1 MNPSVLASALAAIA
15 LAGAAPLTTSAAE
28 PPPCGSPE
36 HRQFDFWL
44 GDWDVFLPDGTRAG
58 ENLIEAVLG
67 GCVLRESWQGRGGLN
82 GTSLN
87 GYDASDQRWHQTWVD
102 NRGGRLE
109 LTGVLRDRSMVLA
122 SGAPGAGT
130 QQRITWTPQADG
142 SVRQLWESSTDAGKS
157 WTVAFDGRYV
167 RKPRPAAK

>member
-1 MNPSVLASALAAIA
+1 MLAAVALAASTP
-15 LAGAAPLTTSAAE
+15 LPAGAADPP
-28 PPPCGSPE
+28 PPPCRAPE

-44 GDWDVFLPDGTRAG
+44 GHWDVFLPDGTRAG
-58 ENLIEAVLG
+58 ENLIEAVLD

-87 GYDASDQRWHQTWVD
+87 AYDTSDQRWHQTWVD

-109 LTGVLRDRSMVLA
+109 LAGALRDRSMVLV
-122 SGAPGAGT
+122 SGAPGEGT

-142 SVRQLWESSTDAGKS
+142 SVRQLWESSTDGGKS

-167 RKPRPAAK
+167 RKPRTATK